1 MKRDFSADGRLRLP
15 LLLVA
20 VMALPVCGVAWLSW
34 KVVEQDRIVDRQRRQ
49 ERCDTVAEAA
59 IAEIGRRALELE
71 KDLQGFE
78 RGEAVGGAAFLL
90 KSGDLLVRSAG
101 ERLAFY
107 PAPSPERRMP
117 EGVFA
122 AAEHLEFAV
131 KQPAA
136 AAAVYKNLAEFGPVD
151 ARAEAW
157 LRVARSWRQAGRPKD
172 ALLAYARLEKEGA
185 AMAAGEPAEM
195 LAWFGAAEVYAE
207 LLQREE
213 TARQASRIANAL
225 RGRRWVLTRT
235 SYEWMRQRCE
245 EWLGRRLDDDRAL
258 AEAVW
263 AGWAKADSGREVI
276 RAGGAL
282 FLAVRSAAGGLAV
295 VNASQLLPAAHE
307 GIKLTLDHRAGGVR
321 AQRSAEAHG
330 LSLTVYAVAGDPAAG
345 LSAQAKLVLA
355 ALALM
360 TLFTLAG
367 GYWAALLVNKELAV
381 ARLQSDFVSAVSHEF
396 RSPVTALMQMSEMLV
411 RGRISSDERRGQFYE
426 NMLAESKRLH
436 RLVENLLNF
445 GRLETGRYEYRFEEL
460 DLGGLA
466 GVVADEFRGEA
477 ARQEHELELRVEQET
492 AVVRGDREALGRV
505 VWNLLD
511 NAVKYS
517 PGRKMVWL
525 EVGRRENE
533 VTLSVRD
540 EGLGIAVDERAEI
553 FRKFVRGAAAR
564 EQSIRGTGV
573 GLALSR
579 MAVEAH
585 GGRIEVESKLGEGST
600 FRVVL
605 PLKGAGDGTHSGG

>member
-1 MKRDFSADGRLRLP
+1 MKRDCSADGRLRLL

-34 KVVEQDRIVDRQRRQ
+34 KVVEQDRLVDRQRRQ

-59 IAEIGRRALELE
+59 VAEVGRRALELE
-71 KDLQGFE
+71 RDLQRFE
-78 RGEAVGGAAFLL
+78 RGESAGGAAFLL
-90 KSGDLLVRSAG
+90 GSGDRLIRAGG

-107 PAPSPERRMP
+107 AALPSEGRIP
-117 EGVFA
+117 EGAFA
-122 AAEHLEFAV
+122 AAERLEFAA
-131 KQPAA
+131 KQPRAA
-136 AAAVYKNLAEFGPVD
+136 AAAYQDLAELGPAE

-157 LRVARSWRQAGRPKD
+157 LRVARCWRQAGRPKD
-172 ALLAYARLEKEGA
+172 ALSAYARLEREGA
-185 AMAAGEPAEM
+185 APAAGEPAEM
-195 LAWFGAAEVYAE
+195 LAWFGAGEVYAE
-207 LLQREE
+207 LGQREDA
-213 TARQASRIANAL
+213 ARQASRIAEAL
-225 RGRRWVLTRT
+225 RARRWLLTRT

-245 EWLGRRLDDDRAL
+245 EWLARRVDDDPAM
-258 AEAVW
+258 AEAAE
-263 AGWAKADSGREVI
+263 AGWVRTDPGREVI
-276 RAGGAL
+276 RAGGGL
-282 FLAVRSAAGGLAV
+282 FLAVRSGTGGLAV
-295 VNASQLLPAAHE
+295 VNASRLLPAGPE
-307 GIKLTLDHRAGGVR
+307 GITLALDHPNGGVR
-321 AQRSAEAHG
+321 AVRSAEAHG
-330 LSLTVYAVAGDPAAG
+330 LALTIYALAGDPAGG

-355 ALALM
+355 ALGLM

-367 GYWAALLVNKELAV
+367 GYWATRLVNKELAV
-381 ARLQSDFVSAVSHEF
+381 ARLQSDFVAAVSHEF